1 MGNKCLT
8 VVLTLFYMQRKH
20 QSPAQMTDGLF
31 NWFCVTLD
39 NIWICSFFFDWLL
52 ISKVKIS
59 IKISPEFCL
68 LACTDR
74 PSRFHRWRQQHGG
87 ADRSEPSLATP
98 GWSKSGGLGRL
109 TTRTLSEACV
119 RLNHIKFWFYGPM
132 SASSLFLAFQC
143 NTIVGKM

>member
-1 MGNKCLT
+1 MLNCSSNIILYVEKTPLPW
-8 VVLTLFYMQRKH
+8 L
-20 QSPAQMTDGLF
+20 TDGVF
-31 NWFCVTLD
+31 YWFCDTLD

-119 RLNHIKFWFYGPM
+119 RLNHIKFWFYGPFWPFNAM
-132 SASSLFLAFQC
+132 P
-143 NTIVGKM
+143 